1 MRYNTTGYNNTASGY
16 QALYKN
22 TTGYSNTAT
31 GSSALYSN
39 TTGHSNTA
47 SGQQALNLNTTG
59 YSNAATGRYALNN
72 NTTGTYNIG
81 IGYNANSTSATVSG
95 QCTLGD
101 ANISN
106 LRCNDTTIS
115 SLSDQR
121 DKTEIT
127 DVPNEMGLNL
137 INKLRPVTFYW
148 DRREWYDNGT
158 PDGSK
163 IKRNYNNQ
171 VANSGQRHGFIAQ
184 EVLESINGIKSL
196 EDSQVVTTD
205 NPDKLEFAPAHLITP
220 LVKAVQELAAQND
233 TLLARIETLENS

>member
-1 MRYNTTGYNNTASGY
+1 MNALYNNTIG
-16 QALYKN
+16 N
-22 TTGYSNTAT
+22 RNTAY
-31 GSSALYSN
+31 GNNALDSN
-39 TTGHSNTA
+39 TTGD
-47 SGQQALNLNTTG
+47 
-59 YSNAATGRYALNN
+59 
-72 NTTGTYNIG
+72 YNIAL
-81 IGYNANSTSATVSG
+81 GYNSDSSSATVNG

-101 ANISN
+101 VNISN

-163 IKRNYNNQ
+163 IKHNYNNQ

-220 LVKAVQELAAQND
+220 LVKAVQELAAQNA